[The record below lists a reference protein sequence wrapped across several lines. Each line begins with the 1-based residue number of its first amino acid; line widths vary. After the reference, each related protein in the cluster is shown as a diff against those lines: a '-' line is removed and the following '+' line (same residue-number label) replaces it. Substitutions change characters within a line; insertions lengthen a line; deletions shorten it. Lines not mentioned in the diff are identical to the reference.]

1 MELEMALEKMLTY
14 EEVSA
19 MLCYDPDTG
28 VIVRTSRTGRQP
40 VGSVAGHFDGNG
52 YLRLAIKGSTYSAT
66 RVAWLLMT
74 GEWPSSLFVIDHI
87 NRDTTD
93 NRWVNLRLATI
104 SENGAN
110 AKMRCDNKSGFKG
123 VSWGA
128 DRGKWRA
135 HIQINSKVIQLG
147 CYETAEEAVEAYQAA
162 AEKYFGDFV
171 VAA

>member
-1 MELEMALEKMLTY
+1 
-14 EEVSA
+14 
-19 MLCYDPDTG
+19 
-28 VIVRTSRTGRQP
+28 
-40 VGSVAGHFDGNG
+40 
-52 YLRLAIKGSTYSAT
+52 
-66 RVAWLLMT
+66 MT

-128 DRGKWRA
+128 DRGKWGA
-135 HIQINSKVIQLG
+135 YIQVNSKSIGLG
-147 CYETAEEAVEAYQAA
+147 RYDILEDAVEAYKAA
-162 AEKYFGDFV
+162 SEKYFGEFA